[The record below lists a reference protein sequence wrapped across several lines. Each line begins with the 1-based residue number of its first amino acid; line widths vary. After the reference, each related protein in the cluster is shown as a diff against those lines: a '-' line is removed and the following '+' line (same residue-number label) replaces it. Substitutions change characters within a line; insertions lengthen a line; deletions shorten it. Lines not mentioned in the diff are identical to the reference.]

1 MVRRVIHQHD
11 FQIVAIGKL
20 DQSFHEL
27 RAMTRTLGTIV
38 QVNDQ
43 LANVSVTIF
52 ILVPPLLKTVDDK
65 ITRVP

>member
-20 DQSFHEL
+20 DQPFHEL

-38 QVNDQ
+38 QVDDQ
-43 LANVSVTIF
+43 LPNVSVTIF
-52 ILVPPLLKTVDDK
+52 VLVPPLLKTVDDK